1 VKRLNGE
8 IHMDIEAVSV
18 VAPSFR
24 VAALPMGDERH
35 AEPTRWG
42 FWLRWL
48 PTFIGFIAGGALAT
62 AVSGRLDSLPA
73 AVTGGALAGVVIG
86 TAQWLVLRRL
96 LPGAAWWI
104 AATAVGQAVGLAVG
118 APLVGYGTEPRD
130 LAVQGAVTGLAIGVL
145 QALVLR
151 RGAANG
157 LRWALAMPLLW
168 VTGWL
173 VTWAGRI
180 DVDQQFFNFGA
191 FTVLSGFLLV
201 RLLRVP
207 HSGGAVLPP
216 THKSAG

>member
-1 VKRLNGE
+1 MAN
-8 IHMDIEAVSV
+8 EAISA
-18 VAPSFR
+18 VAPS
-24 VAALPMGDERH
+24 VVDAAMPIPGELR
-35 AEPTRWG
+35 AEPTRRD

-48 PTFIGFIAGGALAT
+48 PTFISFIAGGALAT

-86 TAQWLVLRRL
+86 GAQWLVLRRL
-96 LPGAAWWI
+96 LPGAVWWI

-130 LAVQGAVTGLAIGVL
+130 LALQGAVTGLAIGAL

-157 LRWALAMPLLW
+157 LWWALAMPPLW
-168 VTGWL
+168 ATGWL

-201 RLLRVP
+201 RLLRMP
-207 HSGGAVLPP
+207 HSRGAVPRP
-216 THKSAG
+216 AGEGMR